1 MFTPKLLFVTREV
14 TVQIKRIF
22 AVLVTAAWAATGVGA
37 QETTLTIQYEKYTLP
52 NGLDVVLHEDRSDPI
67 AAVAVLYHVGS
78 NREEVGRTGFAHLF
92 EHMMFQS
99 SQHVGENEFFK
110 KIQSAGGT
118 LNGGTSYDQTTYF
131 EVVPNNVLEMALWLE
146 ADRMGYLLP
155 TVTYEAFLNQQD
167 VVQNEKRQR
176 VDNVPYGHTTYVT
189 GKLLYPEEHPY
200 NWTVIGSFDDLA
212 RASLVDIRS
221 FFTQW
226 YGPNNA
232 TLVVAGDFNVAQTKE
247 WIAKYFG
254 ELPSPE
260 SMGDPEPMPVTLT
273 ENRRA
278 FHEDNFARSPEL
290 NMTFPTVEQYHP
302 DAYPLTFLG
311 LLLSDGKKAPLY
323 KVMVEETRLAPSVS
337 AFNGSRELAG
347 TFRFRV
353 RAFPGKNLGEVE
365 EAIQAALDRFE
376 ADGFTD
382 RDLSRIKAGVETG
395 FYNGLSSVLNKAMRL
410 ATYNEFA
417 GSPGF
422 ISEDLATIQAVTSED
437 VWRVYNRYIKGQNY
451 ILTSFV
457 PKGQTDLVA
466 PNSERFP
473 IQEESISTAGVA
485 GDAAVVASGGPEV
498 QRLPSSFDRSVEP
511 VQGASPELKVPE
523 VWTHTY
529 ANGLRIFGIEHDE
542 LPLVQFSLQLR
553 GGMLHDD
560 IERVGVANLMTD
572 IMMEGTQDKTPLE
585 LEEAIDELGASI
597 TMSTGRESITLRA
610 NTLSSKV
617 GDVYG
622 LFEEILLEPR
632 WDTVEFER
640 IQRETIENIN
650 RQGVNPGAIAAN
662 VFNRLIYGDDHI
674 LSNATP
680 GTTENVESFTI
691 DDVQRFYRANYAPN
705 VSHVA
710 IVGDISRED
719 AIELFRPLERKWVSK
734 DVTFPTYDDPRV
746 PDEPA
751 VYFVDV
757 PDAKQSQLRI
767 GHLALAVDDPDYY
780 AANVMSY
787 TLGGSFNGRVNMILR
802 EEKGYTYGA
811 RAGFSGSSYPGTFAA
826 TSSVRSNVTLE
837 SAQIFKDE
845 IAKYREGVTA
855 EDLAF
860 TKSALIQSNAR
871 RFETLGA
878 LRNMLNQ
885 IATYDLPFDYVEEQ
899 ERVVRDM
906 TLERHRELAE
916 KLIRPENMIFLVV
929 GDAKTQAAGLRELG
943 LGEPILLD
951 NKGNRIDNV
960 IF

>member
-1 MFTPKLLFVTREV
+1 M
-14 TVQIKRIF
+14 QIKRIF
-22 AVLVTAAWAATGVGA
+22 AVLVTAAWATGGVGA
-37 QETTLTIQYEKYTLP
+37 QETTLSIEYEKYTLP

-67 AAVAVLYHVGS
+67 AAVTVLYHVGS

-99 SQHVGENEFFK
+99 SQHVGEDEFFK

-131 EVVPNNVLEMALWLE
+131 EVVPNNVLETALWLE

-155 TVTYEAFLNQQD
+155 TVTYQAFLNQQD

-189 GKLLYPEEHPY
+189 GKLLYPEGHPY

-212 RASLVDIRS
+212 GASLVDIRS

-260 SMGDPEPMPVTLT
+260 SMGDPEPMPVRLT

-290 NMTFPTVEQYHP
+290 NMTFPTVERFHP
-302 DAYPLTFLG
+302 DAYPLRFLG
-311 LLLSDGKKAPLY
+311 LLLADGKRAPLY
-323 KVMVEETRLAPSVS
+323 KVMVEEMQLAPSAT
-337 AFNGSRELAG
+337 AFNSFWELAG
-347 TFRFRV
+347 SFRFRV

-365 EAIQAALDRFE
+365 EAILTALDRFE
-376 ADGFTD
+376 ADGFTEG
-382 RDLSRIKAGVETG
+382 DLNRIRAQVETG
-395 FYNGLSSVLNKAMRL
+395 FYNGLSSVLNKARQL

-422 ISEDLATIQAVTSED
+422 ISEDIATLQAVTPED
-437 VWRVYNRYIKGQNY
+437 VWRVYNQYIKDRNY

-466 PNSERFP
+466 ANSERFP
-473 IQEESISTAGVA
+473 IEEESISTAGVV
-485 GDAAVVASGGPEV
+485 GDAAVAGSGDPEME
-498 QRLPSSFDRSVEP
+498 RLPSSFDRSVEP
-511 VQGASPELKVPE
+511 AQGAAPALNVPE
-523 VWTHTY
+523 VWAHTY
-529 ANGLRIFGIEHDE
+529 ANGLRIYGIEHNE

-553 GGMLHDD
+553 GGMLVDD
-560 IERVGVANLMTD
+560 IERVGVANLTAD

-597 TMSTGRESITLRA
+597 TMSAGRESIALRA

-632 WDTVEFER
+632 WDAAEFER
-640 IQRETIENIN
+640 IQREAIETIN
-650 RQGVNPGAIAAN
+650 RQGVNPGAIAAT
-662 VFNRLIYGDDHI
+662 VFNRLIYGDGHI
-674 LSNATP
+674 LANATP
-680 GTTENVESFTI
+680 GTIENVGSFTI
-691 DDVQRFYRANYAPN
+691 DDVQRFYEENFAPN
-705 VSHVA
+705 ISHVA

-719 AIELFRPLERKWVSK
+719 AIELFRPLEGKWASK
-734 DVTFPTYDDPRV
+734 EVAFPTYAEPQL
-746 PDEPA
+746 PDRAA

-757 PDAKQSQLRI
+757 PDAKQSQLRT

-787 TLGGSFNGRVNMILR
+787 NLGGSFNGRVNMILR

-845 IAKYREGVTA
+845 IAKYREGVSA

-878 LRNMLNQ
+878 LRNILHQ
-885 IATYDLPFDYVEEQ
+885 IGTYDLPFDFVEEQ
-899 ERVVRDM
+899 EQVVRDM

-916 KLIRPENMIFLVV
+916 MLIRPENMIFLVV

-951 NKGNRIDNV
+951 NKGNRVNNV

>member
-1 MFTPKLLFVTREV
+1 MP
-14 TVQIKRIF
+14 IKRIF
-22 AVLVTAAWAATGVGA
+22 AVLMTAAWAAGGIGA
-37 QETTLTIQYEKYTLP
+37 QETTLSVEYEKYTLP

-67 AAVAVLYHVGS
+67 AAVTVLYHVGS

-99 SQHVGENEFFK
+99 SQHVGEDAFFK
-110 KIQSAGGT
+110 IIQSAGGT
-118 LNGGTSYDQTTYF
+118 LNGGTSNDQTTYF
-131 EVVPNNVLEMALWLE
+131 EVVPNNVLETALWLE

-189 GKLLYPEEHPY
+189 GKLLYPEGHPY

-212 RASLVDIRS
+212 NASLDDIRS

-254 ELPSPE
+254 ELPSPQ
-260 SMGDPEPMPVTLT
+260 SMGDSEPMPVTLT

-290 NMTFPTVEQYHP
+290 NMTFPTVERFHP
-302 DAYPLTFLG
+302 DAHPLRLLG

-323 KVMVEETRLAPSVS
+323 KVMVEEMQLAPSAAGFSV
-337 AFNGSRELAG
+337 SRELAG

-365 EAIQAALDRFE
+365 EAIHAALDRFE
-376 ADGFTD
+376 ADGFSD
-382 RDLSRIKAGVETG
+382 RDLNRIKAGVETG
-395 FYNGLSSVLNKAMRL
+395 FYNRLSSILNKAMQL

-422 ISEDLATIQAVTSED
+422 FSEDLAAIRAVTSDD
-437 VWRVYNRYIKGQNY
+437 VWRVYNQYIKDQNY
-451 ILTSFV
+451 VLTSFV
-457 PKGQTDLVA
+457 PKGRTDLVA
-466 PNSERFP
+466 ANSERFP
-473 IQEESISTAGVA
+473 VEEESIGTAGVA
-485 GDAAVVASGGPEV
+485 GDAALVASDGPEME
-498 QRLPSSFDRSVEP
+498 RLPSSFDRSVEP
-511 VQGASPELKVPE
+511 VQGASPELNVPD

-529 ANGLRIFGIEHDE
+529 ANGLRIYGIEHNE

-553 GGMLHDD
+553 GGMLVDD
-560 IERVGVANLMTD
+560 LERVGVANLTSEM
-572 IMMEGTQDKTPLE
+572 MMEGTRDKTPLE

-610 NTLSSKV
+610 NSLSSKV

-632 WDTVEFER
+632 WDVAEFER
-640 IQRETIENIN
+640 IQREMIEDIH
-650 RQGVNPGAIAAN
+650 RQGVNPAAIAVN
-662 VFNRLIYGDDHI
+662 VFNRLIYGDEHI
-674 LSNATP
+674 LSNGAL
-680 GTTENVESFTI
+680 GTTEDVESFTI
-691 DDVQRFYRANYAPN
+691 DDAQRFYQANYAPN

-719 AIELFRPLERKWVSK
+719 AIELFRPLERKWASK
-734 DVTFPTYDDPRV
+734 DVTFPAYASPRV
-746 PDEPA
+746 ANEA
-751 VYFVDV
+751 VVYFVDV

-767 GHLALAVDDPDYY
+767 GHLALAADDPDYF
-780 AANVMSY
+780 AASVMSY
-787 TLGGSFNGRVNMILR
+787 KLGGSFNGRVNMILR

-845 IAKYREGVTA
+845 IEKYREGVSA

-860 TKSALIQSNAR
+860 TQSALIQSNAR

-885 IATYDLPFDYVEEQ
+885 VGTHDLPFDYVEEE

-916 KLIRPENMIFLVV
+916 MLIRPENMIFLVV

-951 NKGNRIDNV
+951 NKGNRVDNT